1 MCYDSGVK
9 CGPSH
14 APLWR
19 IVLCLPFAFCILP
32 DQLSAQ
38 QLLDRVLARVDTNPI
53 TLTDVQAALALGIVQ
68 IDSGDPVAEGTQRM
82 IDRQL
87 ELTEV
92 QRFPPPEPAPDAV
105 MREAARLKM
114 NVGTRLPA
122 LMRST
127 GLTEQRIADIARDNL
142 RIAGYLDQR
151 FGTIV
156 QVSDDEV
163 AAYYRTHEAEFTKGG
178 VVAPY
183 EEAIEVARQRVS
195 SERRRTTIS
204 QWIRDLRSRADIIV
218 NPPTTSSTPSIPSS
232 SATPD
237 PCVPAPHL

>member
-1 MCYDSGVK
+1 MPRCRE
-9 CGPSH
+9 
-14 APLWR
+14 WR
-19 IVLCLPFAFCILP
+19 LRWLVIAASLVCSSFA
-32 DQLSAQ
+32 SAQ

-68 IDSGDPVAEGTQRM
+68 VDSGDPIGEGTQRM

-92 QRFPPPEPAPDAV
+92 QRFPPPEPPPDAV
-105 MREAARLKM
+105 MREGARLKM
-114 NVGTRLPA
+114 NVGAKLPM

-156 QVSDDEV
+156 QVSDEEV

-195 SERRRTTIS
+195 SERRRNTVS

-218 NPPTTSSTPSIPSS
+218 NPASNSR
-232 SATPD
+232 
-237 PCVPAPHL
+237 